1 MRRLSAQFDSVCPRQ
16 TRSHSFE
23 GCLMSVSEWFARFFA
38 NRSANSSR
46 KQKKKFQSI
55 REDFAASLGVMRLES
70 RRVLNAAALPLGPP
84 PPPPTTAAAG
94 NTAAAA
100 GQSQQNVILTV
111 DAAQTAQKQNA
122 DIFVVKRD
130 GNNVNVSVN
139 GNQAAAQAI
148 GSVNQLQI
156 KGSGTN

>member
-1 MRRLSAQFDSVCPRQ
+1 MRRLFRQFAARRVSPNLR
-16 TRSHSFE
+16 FP
-23 GCLMSVSEWFARFFA
+23 LMSVSEWFARFFA
-38 NRSANSSR
+38 NRSSSSSR
-46 KQKKKFQSI
+46 SQKKKKFQSI
-55 REDFAASLGVMRLES
+55 REEFAASLGVMRLES

-84 PPPPTTAAAG
+84 PPPPTAAAAG

-111 DAAQTAQKQNA
+111 DAAQAAQKQNA

-139 GNQAAAQAI
+139 GN
-148 GSVNQLQI
+148 
-156 KGSGTN
+156 T